1 MLLSST
7 SSIVAKYGH
16 IDSAIRGN
24 STTTVEWIVGR
35 AFIIKDLDADYKL
48 NKSEY
53 KERGVDAK
61 AFKAACGIDKSVWS
75 RAMKI
80 AKLHTGEQLD
90 AYVSQVTERAV
101 MFSTGE
107 VPTEKGYIAYLE
119 DKPAKERKVFEGFEG
134 KLNGEPVKIPADE
147 LTPEQIAALQVL
159 GFITE

>member
-7 SSIVAKYGH
+7 SSIVAKYAH

-24 STTTVEWIVGR
+24 STTTLEWIVER
-35 AFIIKDLDADYKL
+35 ASIIQDLDADYKL

-80 AKLHTGEQLD
+80 AKLHTQDKLD
-90 AYVSQVTERAV
+90 AYVKQVTERAV
-101 MFSTGE
+101 MFATGE

-119 DKPAKERKVFEGFEG
+119 DKPAKERKEFDGFEG
-134 KLNGEPVKIPADE
+134 TFAGVKVKIKADE
-147 LTPEQIAALQVL
+147 LTTDQIVALEVL
-159 GFITE
+159 GLIEA